1 MGNFHSKAEFADRLN
16 ATLDQL
22 GWHTKGRA
30 RQLKLF
36 YEQNGCYLSEKTF
49 QKWLSGQ
56 SYPDWDH
63 LFHLLQLTNKSIEY
77 LVYGKELSDFDVSLK
92 GSKIKYLRVNR
103 QELLSA
109 FAITFDQAITFNLLT
124 LNPPATAM
132 QIFNAFIVK
141 LKMSPVKS

>member
-1 MGNFHSKAEFADRLN
+1 MGNFHSKTEFANRLN
-16 ATLDQL
+16 TALDHL
-22 GWHTKGRA
+22 GWQSKGRA

-36 YEQNGCYLSEKTF
+36 YEQNGCHLSEKTF

-63 LFHLLQLTNKSIEY
+63 LFHLLQLTNRTIEY
-77 LVYGKELSDFDVSLK
+77 LIYGKELSDFDVSVK
-92 GSKIKYLRVNR
+92 GSNINYLRVSR
-103 QELLSA
+103 KELLNA
-109 FAITFDQAITFNLLT
+109 FAITFDQAITFNLVT
-124 LNPPATAM
+124 LNPPATTM